1 MTSVNGLPN
10 GSTASTQLNAEL
22 FAVRGNE
29 TYSQQTLWLKKKN
42 SNTAKYLGIIRVV
55 LRGHSNEPTKT
66 KFLRAWLPFLC
77 RKSSLNSTDS
87 HDHIHRLSN
96 TKKRLTSQQNRILPI
111 IVGASRVVNNAQIH
125 RKFDYTCVGSVCYGA
140 GQNFGASSS
149 GILRSYA
156 FRKRRRRVLEG
167 DD

>member
-1 MTSVNGLPN
+1 MRSYLLFVETKPTPN
-10 GSTASTQLNAEL
+10 KHCGW
-22 FAVRGNE
+22 RR
-29 TYSQQTLWLKKKN
+29 KN